1 VYLEIGRIKRDRCDL
16 NRRRKCAYEVHQAKA
31 FYDKYYNSI
40 LRKIKDIK
48 SKHLEEWFIFRI

>member
-1 VYLEIGRIKRDRCDL
+1 MYLEIGRIKRDRCDL

-31 FYDKYYNSI
+31 FYDKYYNLI

-48 SKHLEEWFIFRI
+48 SKHLEE